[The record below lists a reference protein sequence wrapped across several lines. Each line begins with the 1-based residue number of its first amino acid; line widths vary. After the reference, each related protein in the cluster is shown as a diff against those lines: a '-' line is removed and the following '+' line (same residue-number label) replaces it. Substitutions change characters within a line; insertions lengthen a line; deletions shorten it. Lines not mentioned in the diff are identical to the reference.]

1 MLGCTLT
8 NELSSPMNW
17 AVGDQ
22 KISMKKKPHLE
33 TPGSKMCMVSLH
45 MGPLVLNSVCS
56 NLYPLK
62 VLNILNGMRK
72 ALFSRGLKFGDRKW
86 PNMITGLS
94 KSLALRP
101 GAIVFSSRASKI
113 YHCPARR
120 LP

>member
-8 NELSSPMNW
+8 NELSSQMNW

-22 KISMKKKPHLE
+22 KISMKEKTNLE

-56 NLYPLK
+56 NLNPLK

-94 KSLALRP
+94 KSLA
-101 GAIVFSSRASKI
+101 
-113 YHCPARR
+113 
-120 LP
+120 

>member
-1 MLGCTLT
+1 
-8 NELSSPMNW
+8 MNW

-22 KISMKKKPHLE
+22 KISMKRKKTHLE

-56 NLYPLK
+56 NLNLLK

-94 KSLALRP
+94 KSLA
-101 GAIVFSSRASKI
+101 
-113 YHCPARR
+113 
-120 LP
+120 

>member
-1 MLGCTLT
+1 
-8 NELSSPMNW
+8 
-17 AVGDQ
+17 
-22 KISMKKKPHLE
+22 
-33 TPGSKMCMVSLH
+33 MCMVSLH

-56 NLYPLK
+56 NLNPLK

-101 GAIVFSSRASKI
+101 GAIVFSSRATKYI
-113 YHCPARR
+113 TALPDGYLKYRAPAG
-120 LP
+120 P